1 MQKLIGV
8 NYMEI
13 IKSHKKI
20 SKPVKKRH
28 LKKIIGISFEMIA
41 FCQNPKGN
49 FREILAMAHSQIEK
63 RKPLRFFV
71 TSEGKIVINPKIIN
85 HTKHTVDS
93 LEGCVTFPD
102 ELSITVQR
110 WNKCVVEFQTLDK
123 NNKLTAYLTQDIS
136 GQRAKMFQ
144 HCIDILDAIY
154 IYE

>member
-1 MQKLIGV
+1 
-8 NYMEI
+8 MEI
-13 IKSHKKI
+13 VKPHKKI
-20 SKPVKKRH
+20 SKPVKEKH
-28 LKKIIGISFEMIA
+28 LEKIIEISFEMIK

-49 FREILAMAHSQIEK
+49 FREILSLTHPQIEEK
-63 RKPLRFFV
+63 RPLRFFV
-71 TSEGKIVINPKIIN
+71 TSEGEIVINPKVIN

-110 WNKCVVEFQTLDK
+110 WNKCVVELQTLDK

-144 HCIDILDAIY
+144 HEIDHLDAIY